1 MPESSYD
8 RVLVNCANRK
18 ILAKSEFEYADAF
31 WYQKNEKKEDV
42 KPFKFSP
49 DLSRKINILTSKYRP
64 ICSMSAVKCGLN
76 WYVAQPKFEEPD

>member
-31 WYQKNEKKEDV
+31 WY
-42 KPFKFSP
+42 
-49 DLSRKINILTSKYRP
+49 
-64 ICSMSAVKCGLN
+64 
-76 WYVAQPKFEEPD
+76 